1 MNNMTDAQV
10 KAYKAQLLDQYH
22 NICGLFGIGS
32 RSWNELH
39 TKMSTFAFCPANQK
53 SFIAEYFILEE
64 FVEDAK
70 KVGLAYYYGI
80 DEFLEVYHDV
90 IYKRVQIDEE

>member
-1 MNNMTDAQV
+1 MNTFNQAEYM
-10 KAYKAQLLDQYH
+10 KNQLRDQYN

-39 TKMSTFAFCPANQK
+39 TNMSTFAFCPANQK

-80 DEFLEVYHDV
+80 DEFLEIYHDV
-90 IYKRVQIDEE
+90 VYKRVKIDKE